1 MNQSTTFQRFMDTH
15 ELSQYRLHKLTGFSK
30 SQISEWQR
38 GKHRPTRAS
47 VFRIAAALR
56 MSASSILA
64 ALETRER
71 YQNARTED
79 GTFVA
84 RTKENSRATVETNDS
99 GRTDGI
105 YCIACRQMIRN
116 AAPKLAIAA

>member
-1 MNQSTTFQRFMDTH
+1 MTAFQRFMDAHQLT
-15 ELSQYRLHKLTGFSK
+15 QYRLHRLTGISK

-38 GKHRPTRAS
+38 GKHRPTRES

-56 MSASSILA
+56 MSAHSILA
-64 ALETRER
+64 ELETRER

-84 RTKENSRATVETNDS
+84 RTKENSRALVETNDS

-116 AAPKLAIAA
+116 TASTLTKAA